1 MALVLKD
8 RARETT
14 TTTGTGTYTLAGA
27 VAGYESFAGVGD
39 GNTTYYACTDGTDWE
54 VGVGTYTASGTTLA
68 RTTILESSNAD
79 AAVNWSAGTKTIFIT
94 QPSEKAVYLDESGN
108 LIAANGSALTNLNAS
123 NLASGTVDD
132 ARLPGTISS
141 DITGNAAT
149 ATALE
154 TARTIG
160 GVSFDGTAN
169 INLPGVNTSGT
180 QDTSGNAATATALAT
195 GRTIG
200 MTGDVVWTSSSFDGT
215 GNVTGTA
222 TIQPNSVALG
232 TDTTGNYVAAGT
244 VSGVGLSGSASSE
257 GATFTVTSN
266 ATSANTASTIVA
278 RDASGDFSAGTITAT
293 LSGNATTATTASGVA
308 ANSVALGTDTTGNYV
323 AAGAVSGVGLS
334 GSASAEG
341 ATFTVTSNAT
351 SANTAS
357 TIVSRD
363 ASGDF
368 SAGTITASLSGN
380 ATTATTASGVAA
392 NSVALGTDTT
402 GNYVATIATGT
413 GLDGSS
419 SSEGGTP
426 TISLDLNELS
436 TSTADGDGDFFVVV
450 DSVGTQRKLTK
461 ANINNSG
468 FNNDA
473 GYTTNVGDITGVTA
487 GTNLTGGGTTGTVTL
502 NMATGGAGAGTYGS
516 TADNTKIDTITLD
529 AYGRVTAVATGGT
542 GDIDGVTAGT
552 GLNGGGTSGTVTLN
566 VDADLRDGITHIGL
580 DSGDYIGFTN
590 NTQIDFYINASNEFR
605 MEADGDF
612 HADGDVIAFST
623 TVSDERLKDN
633 IKPIENALEKV
644 SQLNG
649 YTFTYTVDNKA
660 SAGVIAQELEKVLP
674 SAVREKALPLKTD
687 DGELYKTVQYDQL
700 HGLLIE
706 AIKELKAEIE
716 ELKNGPA

>member
-54 VGVGTYTASGTTLA
+54 VGIGTYTASGTTLA

-79 AAVNWSAGTKTIFIT
+79 AAVSWGAGTKTIFIT
-94 QPSEKAVYLDESGN
+94 QPSEKAVYLDASGN
-108 LIAANGSALTNLNAS
+108 IIAANGSALTNLNAS

-132 ARLPGTISS
+132 ARLPATISS
-141 DITGNAAT
+141 DIT
-149 ATALE
+149 
-154 TARTIG
+154 
-160 GVSFDGTAN
+160 
-169 INLPGVNTSGT
+169 
-180 QDTSGNAATATALAT
+180 GNAATATALAT

-200 MTGDVVWTSSSFDGT
+200 MTGDVVWTSTSFDGT

-222 TIQPNSVALG
+222 TIQANSVALG
-232 TDTTGNYVAAGT
+232 TDTTGNYVAAGA

-293 LSGNATTATTASGVA
+293 LSGNATTATTA
-308 ANSVALGTDTTGNYV
+308 
-323 AAGAVSGVGLS
+323 
-334 GSASAEG
+334 
-341 ATFTVTSNAT
+341 
-351 SANTAS
+351 
-357 TIVSRD
+357 
-363 ASGDF
+363 
-368 SAGTITASLSGN
+368 
-380 ATTATTASGVAA
+380 TTANGVAA

-426 TISLDLNELS
+426 TISLNLNELS
-436 TSTADGDGDFFVVV
+436 TSTTDGDGDFFVVV

-473 GYTTNVGDITGVTA
+473 GYTTNVGDIT
-487 GTNLTGGGTTGTVTL
+487 
-502 NMATGGAGAGTYGS
+502 
-516 TADNTKIDTITLD
+516 
-529 AYGRVTAVATGGT
+529 
-542 GDIDGVTAGT
+542 GVTAGT